1 LIDLQTRFNRKG
13 HELTMK
19 KLGLVLMLLAMV
31 AVPMLACGFPLPAGT
46 GTMAVAKTIC
56 ADGEDP
62 ATCQAR
68 QDAFQM
74 MSTIQSAAVPDWSM
88 SMLVETND
96 PTQDTNVTIK
106 GSIEYVVVPS
116 DEGLGAN
123 IHAVIEEGSSVSAEG
138 TDTITGAELIIIGNT
153 LYAREAGDETW
164 TSQTMTPDE
173 FSSFGLILGLAGTTG
188 TGIDFYTD
196 PATFS
201 VTAEPDAEFEGQ
213 TMKVQNL
220 DVDLAGFA
228 SSDALGGLMEQGA
241 EASGGLTDSF
251 EEGAGMSMQDLGM
264 MLPLVFMMATE
275 ADAGTVL
282 HIGADDGYIHYVEDF
297 FVLNIDLPAFEE
309 GAEAT
314 KLNFRYSISGHINQI
329 NEAITIE
336 APTNVIEGEVPDL
349 FGGANL
355 GDSLFGGM
363 E

>member
-1 LIDLQTRFNRKG
+1 
-13 HELTMK
+13 MK
-19 KLGLVLMLLAMV
+19 KLGLVLMLLAML

-46 GTMAVAKTIC
+46 GTMAATKTIC

-68 QDAFQM
+68 QDAYQM

-96 PTQDTNVTIK
+96 PTQNTNIAIK

-116 DEGLGAN
+116 DTGLGAN

-138 TDTITGAELIIIGNT
+138 TETIAGAELIIVGDT
-153 LYAREAGDETW
+153 MYAREAGAEAW
-164 TSQTMTPDE
+164 TSQPLTPEE
-173 FSSFGLILGLAGTTG
+173 FSSFGLLLGLGGSAGTG
-188 TGIDFYTD
+188 MDLYAD

-201 VTAEPDAEFEGQ
+201 VTAGADADFEGQ
-213 TMKVQNL
+213 TMKVQSL

-228 SSDALGGLMEQGA
+228 SSDAFSGLMEEGA
-241 EASGGLTDSF
+241 EAGGGLTDSF
-251 EEGAGMSMQDLGM
+251 EEGAGMNMQDLGM

-297 FVLNIDLPAFEE
+297 FVLNLDLPAFEE
-309 GAEAT
+309 GGEAT
-314 KLNFRYSISGHINQI
+314 KLNFRYGISGHIDQI

-336 APTNVIEGEVPDL
+336 APTNVIEGEVPDI

-355 GDSLFGGM
+355 GDSLFGGGT